1 MIRSG
6 PSVVYG
12 RTVLDSA
19 SRPLI
24 DVLHVT
30 PTITVGAFANV
41 HLCIYRGEL
50 TLEALEAANQ
60 HHRSLMER
68 HPRTFVLGVARP
80 NLPLPGADVRQR
92 GARLI
97 EENRAHVEAAA
108 LIVDGAGFWASA
120 VRSVMTASFALAR
133 QPYPSKCF
141 ATGLDAGTWFGTF
154 PAGQGLGATQVAS
167 ALAQL
172 SAAA

>member
-1 MIRSG
+1 M
-6 PSVVYG
+6 
-12 RTVLDSA
+12 LDSP
-19 SRPLI
+19 SRPLV
-24 DVLHVT
+24 DVLHVA
-30 PTITVGAFANV
+30 PSITVGAFANV

-60 HHRSLMER
+60 HHRDLMGR
-68 HPRTFVLGVARP
+68 HPRTFVLGVAQP

-97 EENRAHVEAAA
+97 EENRAHVEAAG
-108 LIVDGAGFWASA
+108 LIVEGAGFWASA

-141 ATGLDAGTWFGTF
+141 ATGLDASTWLGTF
-154 PAGQGLGATQVAS
+154 PAGHGLGPAQVAS

-172 SAAA
+172 SAAR